1 MSGLDTMIQTIR
13 DEAMAEAQ
21 AVLDQARSSAARLLE
36 EARAETDGECEK
48 LIEEGRRKAAEIPQR
63 AEAAAVMER
72 RNALLEKKQ
81 ALLDQTVRAAQE
93 AVLQLPEA
101 EYFDFL
107 IRLAQAS
114 AEPGHGVMILSRRD
128 LARCPSDFHV
138 ALNRALPDGAALDI
152 SSNARPIEGG
162 FILQYGDIE
171 QNCSLSAIFDENRE
185 KILDAAHEALFQ

>member
-13 DEAMAEAQ
+13 DEADAEAR
-21 AVLDQARSSAARLLE
+21 AVLDQARSAAERLLA
-36 EARAETDGECEK
+36 EAKAVTDSECEK
-48 LIEEGRRKAAEIPQR
+48 LIEEGRRKAADIKNR

-72 RNALLEKKQ
+72 RSALLQKKQ
-81 ALLDQTVRAAQE
+81 EILDQTVRAARE
-93 AVLQLPEA
+93 AILMLPA
-101 EYFDFL
+101 DEYFGFL
-107 IRLAQAS
+107 IRLAQRS
-114 AEPGHGVMILSRRD
+114 AEPRQGVMFLSKRD
-128 LARCPSDFHV
+128 LERCPSDFHV

-152 SSNARPIEGG
+152 SSNARPIDGG